1 MATSSSASA
10 TMSHAVSQGPLLCL
24 CDTVAAA
31 HDRSRIAG
39 ARRALTAQ
47 TGGRMVDTL
56 DQRTAKLFALAKR
69 RCEELQIDMQWLAHC
84 KEADL
89 ESDDEK
95 LLRELLR
102 LIDYIDALR

>member
-10 TMSHAVSQGPLLCL
+10 TMPYLSSPLGF
-24 CDTVAAA
+24 CDAAAAA
-31 HDRSRIAG
+31 HDRSRITG
-39 ARRALTAQ
+39 ARRATAR
-47 TGGRMVDTL
+47 TGGLMVDTL

>member
-10 TMSHAVSQGPLLCL
+10 TMPDVSSPLGF
-24 CDTVAAA
+24 CDAAAAA
-31 HDRSRIAG
+31 HDRSRIIS
-39 ARRALTAQ
+39 ARCATAQ
-47 TGGRMVDTL
+47 TGGLMVDTL

-102 LIDYIDALR
+102 LIDYIDTLR